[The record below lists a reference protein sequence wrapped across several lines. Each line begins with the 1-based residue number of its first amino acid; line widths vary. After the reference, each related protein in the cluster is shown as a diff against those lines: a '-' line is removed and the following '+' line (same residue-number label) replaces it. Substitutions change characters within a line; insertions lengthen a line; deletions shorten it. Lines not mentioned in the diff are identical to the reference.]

1 MATYPIINK
10 DTGEKKEV
18 SMSVHDWDQWKDDNP
33 EWTRDFSD
41 PNTCPGLGV
50 ESVGEWQDKLNKKH
64 PSWNEIVKKSE
75 RSGGISGRLAR
86 KGSVSSS
93 TESAHHID

>member
-1 MATYPIINK
+1 MATYPVVNMS
-10 DTGEKKEV
+10 TGETKEV
-18 SMSVHDWDQWKDDNP
+18 SMSVHDWDKWKDDNP
-33 EWTRDFSD
+33 KWTRDFSD

-50 ESVGEWQDKLNKKH
+50 ESVGDWQDKLNKKH

-86 KGSVSSS
+86 KGSVASS